1 MPSGI
6 PTNRTS
12 VSLPTEVSR
21 EIMQKTQE
29 GSAIMRLARRV
40 QLPGRGLTIPT
51 ITGDPEANWVDET
64 NVKPVS
70 NPSLGTK
77 NMKGY
82 TLAVIVP
89 FSNQFRRD
97 MRALYDAVVQRL
109 PGALALKYDKTI
121 IGTSAP
127 GSGFD
132 TLGSCTAQSLIA
144 SGGHTAYKGLVA
156 AWSDIAEHNG
166 ALNGLALSP
175 AAEGI
180 LLNAVDTTGRPIFTG
195 AVSEDNVSPI
205 LGAKVTRSRGIY
217 VAGEAGEGTA
227 AGTPAIVG
235 IAGDWTQ
242 AKYGVVED
250 DVKID
255 ISDQATLTIGTS
267 QVNLWE
273 RNMFAVWAEI
283 EVGFIADTA
292 CFNLLTGAVPEAA

>member
-1 MPSGI
+1 MKLAQ
-6 PTNRTS
+6 R
-12 VSLPTEVSR
+12 
-21 EIMQKTQE
+21 QE
-29 GSAIMRLARRV
+29 
-40 QLPGRGLTIPT
+40 LPGRGLTIPT

-70 NPSLGTK
+70 NPSIGTK

-109 PGALALKYDKTI
+109 PGALGLKFDKTV

-132 TLGSCTAQSLIA
+132 TLGACTVQSLIA
-144 SGGHTAYKGLVA
+144 SGSHTAYKGLVA
-156 AWSDIAEHNG
+156 AWSDIADHNG
-166 ALNGLALSP
+166 ALNGFALSP

-195 AVSEDNVSPI
+195 AVSESNVSPI
-205 LGAKVTRSRGIY
+205 LGARVTRGRGVY
-217 VAGEAGEGTA
+217 KAGSAAHDSTAGS
-227 AGTPAIVG
+227 PAIVG

-242 AKYGVVED
+242 AKYGIVD
-250 DVKID
+250 GDVKID
-255 ISDQATLTIGTS
+255 ISDQATLTIGS
-267 QVNLWE
+267 EQVNLWE
-273 RNMFAVWAEI
+273 RNMFAVRAEI
-283 EVGFIADTA
+283 EVGFIADTY
-292 CFNLLTGAVPEAA
+292 CFNLLSGATPEA